1 MTASSDD
8 PSVPPEVPEPDALDQ
23 ATPVDD
29 GGTGELP
36 ARLER
41 GFETPEADALDQALD
56 APMDDE
62 PGQ

>member
-8 PSVPPEVPEPDALDQ
+8 TPMPAEVPEPDALDQ

-29 GGTGELP
+29 DEEGGLP

-41 GFETPEADALDQALD
+41 DFETPEADALDQALD
-56 APMDDE
+56 APMDDD

>member
-1 MTASSDD
+1 MTASSDET
-8 PSVPPEVPEPDALDQ
+8 SVPPEVPEPDALDQ

-29 GGTGELP
+29 DGAGELP

-56 APMDDE
+56 VPLDDE
-62 PGQ
+62 SGQ

>member
-8 PSVPPEVPEPDALDQ
+8 TPLPAEVSEPDALDQ
-23 ATPVDD
+23 ATPVVDDD
-29 GGTGELP
+29 GGLP

-41 GFETPEADALDQALD
+41 DFETPEADALDQALD
-56 APMDDE
+56 APMDDD